1 MTYLSAGVNNTA
13 PAIVTTIIHSPSIP
27 PSLNSLPQ
35 PPLLQAPVCFPPTL
49 LVFTSHPFASSH
61 SHSSALSAIAQMT
74 ALASAPS
81 IPSTAALLRV
91 TMTWNTRWNLISL
104 ISDVTGEFPFHPS
117 TLSHLLFCMNIAL
130 NCFVVLVDGPGSCC
144 SCYSVTTRFSMKL
157 NNRNM
162 VHGAAL
168 TCKSPPSTAAAS
180 AATAT
185 HDQHQQWSRWT
196 HLLAHSGR
204 IPRPIATV
212 ANTISKPPVVSS
224 MLSNKPSFGVSKP
237 TPAGKPESELNDST
251 VPPFV
256 AAPTSVATAAASYST
271 DTSSADSMM
280 TATTTAPPSS
290 S

>member
-1 MTYLSAGVNNTA
+1 MRQSKGIRGGDRRHT
-13 PAIVTTIIHSPSIP
+13 IP
-27 PSLNSLPQ
+27 PAT
-35 PPLLQAPVCFPPTL
+35 PLRCMFYILAENDCFSIGS
-49 LVFTSHPFASSH
+49 FHPFYRRTSTRDDDLEHPLESH
-61 SHSSALSAIAQMT
+61 QPHIIRDWQVPL
-74 ALASAPS
+74 
-81 IPSTAALLRV
+81 
-91 TMTWNTRWNLISL
+91 
-104 ISDVTGEFPFHPS
+104 HPS
-117 TLSHLLFCMNIAL
+117 TLPYLLFRMNIAL
-130 NCFVVLVDGPGSCC
+130 NCFV
-144 SCYSVTTRFSMKL
+144 
-157 NNRNM
+157 
-162 VHGAAL
+162 
-168 TCKSPPSTAAAS
+168 
-180 AATAT
+180 
-185 HDQHQQWSRWT
+185 QWSRWT